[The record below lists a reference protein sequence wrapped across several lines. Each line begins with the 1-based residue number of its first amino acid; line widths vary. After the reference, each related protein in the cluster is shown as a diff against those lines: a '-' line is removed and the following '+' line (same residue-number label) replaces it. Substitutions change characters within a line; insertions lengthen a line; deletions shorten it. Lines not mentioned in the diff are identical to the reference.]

1 LELDESKLIR
11 YGWILI
17 LVFLI
22 FWLSLFFQV
31 WWLCLLK
38 LM

>member
-22 FWLSLFFQV
+22 FWLSFFFQV